1 MTAAVVGLGKIGL
14 PLAVK
19 IAGAGVPVVG
29 ADINPRV
36 VELVNA
42 GKPLFTGEPELEE
55 RLAATLAAGM
65 LRATTSTPEAVAA
78 ADVMIVVVPL
88 VVDEARRPD
97 FAGIDAATAE
107 VGGALRPGQL
117 VIYETTLP
125 IGTTRGRF
133 GPALEARSGLS
144 LGDGF
149 LLAFSPERVSS
160 GSVFR
165 DLDRYPKI
173 VGGIDA
179 RSSSAA
185 IAFYERVL
193 TFDDRPDLA
202 RGNGVWDVGSAEA
215 AEFVKL
221 AETTYRDVNIALAN
235 EFAIEAE
242 RRGLHLQP
250 IIDAANSQPYSHI
263 HRPGVAVGG
272 HCIPVYP
279 RFYLAGH
286 PEARLVATARVVN
299 EAQPERHVARLAEL
313 IGPLAGLT
321 VVVLG
326 AAYRGQV
333 KETAFSGVMP
343 LVRVLADRGA
353 KAVVHD
359 PLYDDHEL
367 AELGLTPF
375 VLGHPVDGA
384 ILQAD
389 HTAYRHLTP
398 TDLPGCR
405 GIVDGRGIVEQ
416 SPWLAAGVRMAV
428 VGSPST

>member
-1 MTAAVVGLGKIGL
+1 M
-14 PLAVK
+14 
-19 IAGAGVPVVG
+19 
-29 ADINPRV
+29 
-36 VELVNA
+36 
-42 GKPLFTGEPELEE
+42 
-55 RLAATLAAGM
+55 
-65 LRATTSTPEAVAA
+65 
-78 ADVMIVVVPL
+78 
-88 VVDEARRPD
+88 
-97 FAGIDAATAE
+97 
-107 VGGALRPGQL
+107 
-117 VIYETTLP
+117 
-125 IGTTRGRF
+125 
-133 GPALEARSGLS
+133 
-144 LGDGF
+144 
-149 LLAFSPERVSS
+149 SS

-242 RRGLHLQP
+242 RRPAPAADHRCCQQP
-250 IIDAANSQPYSHI
+250 TVLAL

-286 PEARLVATARVVN
+286 PEKRLVATARVVN